1 MRSLAILL
9 ALAASW
15 LLPAAEPTEI
25 ESQRYLVKAYDERC
39 RLLVTGE
46 LDLRVAEPDESGT
59 RRVTGYR
66 TFDPQVD
73 EAYPF
78 RITPR
83 ELIGRIEDDTIR
95 LNLDRNVFDSNTYV
109 RGRMI
114 DLPEPGF
121 EGIWRYS
128 GWGLG
133 PAGRIIAARAPAEP
147 TKPCEDLP
155 QPVTAEEIQEEMS
168 ELIRS
173 MEDGMRPLPKREED
187 RRSAPAQDDERDGN
201 EDEKDGGSQDFW
213 KPAG

>member
-1 MRSLAILL
+1 MRLLAILL
-9 ALAASW
+9 ALPASW

-25 ESQRYLVKAYDERC
+25 ESQRYHVKAYDERC

-46 LDLRVAEPDESGT
+46 LDLRVAAPDESGT

-66 TFDPQVD
+66 TFDPKVD
-73 EAYPF
+73 EAHPF
-78 RITPR
+78 RITRR

-109 RGRMI
+109 HGKMI
-114 DLPEPGF
+114 DSPEPGF
-121 EGIWRYS
+121 EGTWRYS

-155 QPVTAEEIQEEMS
+155 QPVAADEIQEQMS

-173 MEDGMRPLPKREED
+173 MEDGMRPLPRQGHD
-187 RRSAPAQDDERDGN
+187 RPSNPTQDDDRDGN
-201 EDEKDGGSQDFW
+201 EDKKNCGSQDSW